1 MKINFYLKDKKTVGK
16 TPILLSFSYNGNR
29 LKYSTGISI
38 HSKSW
43 SNKSGKIHS
52 GVSGSVGMNAILKK
66 MEYELSEIYHRIIHD
81 DDEIPPP
88 DFFKEY
94 LNKKFKNTS
103 QTDNKGFY
111 DYFDEFIEEKRKA
124 GADIKKYN
132 SLINHLKNI
141 EKKLKIKL
149 SYKTFSRKFYQ
160 TFIDFFVEIEQTNQT
175 IKDKHLKALKTFL
188 NWSVFNEYTSIN
200 NFSGIKFPYQ
210 ISVSF
215 EIALTEQEV
224 KRLHDLDLS
233 KNIRL
238 QNVRD
243 IFLLECYTGVR
254 FSDLKKITKDN
265 IKSDELHIFTEKTR
279 ENNVVIPL
287 RPEALEIINKYHSKG
302 LELPIKTNQKTNEY
316 IKEIGKIAG
325 MDDTVSWV
333 VLSGRNKT
341 VYKEKRYDKLK
352 THTGRRTFITTNI
365 ERGLTPLQIMSI
377 TTHKTYS
384 EFQKYY
390 KPERINIKQQ
400 YLTAWSQVKT
410 KYDTS
415 ELIKR
420 LLMNGVDKKMVTD
433 SFGIKIS
440 DIDSLSK
447 N

>member
-1 MKINFYLKDKKTVGK
+1 MKINFYLKDKKSDGK

-38 HSKSW
+38 HPKSW
-43 SNKSGKIHS
+43 SNKSGKIYS

-66 MEYELSEIYHRIIHD
+66 MEFELSNIYHKIIHD
-81 DDEIPPP
+81 DDNIPAP

-94 LNKKFKNTS
+94 LNNKFKNTT
-103 QTDNKGFY
+103 QTDSKTFFE
-111 DYFDEFIEEKRKA
+111 YFDEFVESKYKT
-124 GADIKKYN
+124 GAEIRKYN
-132 SLINHLKNI
+132 SLRNHLKNI

-149 SYKTFSRKFYQ
+149 SYNTFSRKFHQ
-160 TFIDFFVEIEQTNQT
+160 TFIDFFVEIGQTNQT
-175 IKDKHLKALKTFL
+175 IKDKHLKAIKTFL
-188 NWSVFNEYTSIN
+188 NWSVFNEYTPTN

-210 ISVSF
+210 VSESY
-215 EIALTEQEV
+215 EIALNE
-224 KRLHDLDLS
+224 KDIKNLYNLDLS
-233 KNIRL
+233 EKIRL

-243 IFLLECYTGVR
+243 VFLLECYTGVR
-254 FSDLKKITKDN
+254 FSDLKKITADN
-265 IKSDELHIFTEKTR
+265 IKGNELHIYTEKTR

-287 RPEALEIINKYHSKG
+287 RPEALEIINKYHLKG
-302 LELPIKTNQKTNEY
+302 LEIPIKTNQKTNEY
-316 IKEIGKIAG
+316 IKEIGKLAG

-341 VYKEKRYDKLK
+341 VYKEKRYNKLK

-400 YLTAWSQVKT
+400 YLTAWSQSMIQV
-410 KYDTS
+410 
-415 ELIKR
+415 
-420 LLMNGVDKKMVTD
+420 N
-433 SFGIKIS
+433 
-440 DIDSLSK
+440 
-447 N
+447 